1 MKIAIV
7 GLGTV
12 GSGVAQILTTHKA
25 RTAARTGTNID
36 IVHAVVRDLKKPR
49 DCDLPSSI
57 VADDLAVLNDPAI
70 DTVVELIGGT
80 TIARD
85 VVLTALKNG
94 KNVVTANKALLCVHG
109 DEVFRT
115 ARELGRT
122 VCFEAAVA
130 GGVPIIEAVGQSL
143 ASNQV
148 TSLEGI
154 LNGTCNFILTEMFL
168 KEKTY
173 NDAVRLAQ
181 EKGYAEADPTMDV
194 AGTDAA
200 QKLTVLVRLAF
211 GLRIST
217 DDFLV
222 KGIDSLTLTDL
233 QQAAH
238 LGYRVKLLCTAKL
251 HGDQL
256 ELHCQ
261 PTFIRRE
268 QPLAD
273 VDDAYNM
280 IELHGDA
287 VGKTWFSG
295 MGAGQMP
302 TASAVVADIISL
314 AVGRAQ
320 LTFPRLTLLEESTG
334 ITILPKEEI
343 QRRFYLRFSALDK
356 PGTLSR
362 IANVL
367 GEHKISISSLIQHDE
382 TLGPPTPSTDDESYV
397 PMVIITHL
405 ATEGQMLAAD
415 KDLAKLKCLA
425 PPHVRLP
432 IRD

>member
-25 RTAARTGTNID
+25 RTIARAGTEIE
-36 IVHAVVRDLKKPR
+36 IVKAVVRDLKKTR
-49 DCDLPSSI
+49 DCDLPASI
-57 VADDLAVLNDPAI
+57 VTDDLSALDDPSI

-80 TIARD
+80 TTAKD

-115 ARELGRT
+115 ARELGRS

-143 ASNQV
+143 ASNQI

-168 KEKTY
+168 KEKSYT
-173 NDAVRLAQ
+173 DAVRLAQ
-181 EKGYAEADPTMDV
+181 EKGYAESDPTMDV

-211 GLRIST
+211 GLRVST

-222 KGIDSLTLTDL
+222 KGIDKLTLTDL

-251 HGDQL
+251 IDHKL

-302 TASAVVADIISL
+302 TASAVVSDIISL

-320 LTFPRLTLLEESTG
+320 LTFPRLSLLEEASD
-334 ITILPKEEI
+334 IQVMPVEEI
-343 QRRFYLRFSALDK
+343 QRRYYLRFAALDR

-367 GEHKISISSLIQHDE
+367 GQHQISISSLIQHDE
-382 TLGPPTPSTDDESYV
+382 TLGPPTPVSGDSYV
-397 PMVIITHL
+397 PMVITTHL
-405 ATEGQMLAAD
+405 ATEGQLIAAD
-415 KDLAKLKCLA
+415 KDLATLNCLA

>member
-1 MKIAIV
+1 MKIALV

-12 GSGVAQILTTHKA
+12 GSGVAQLLISHKE
-25 RTAARTGTNID
+25 RISARTGTHVE
-36 IVHAVVRDLKKPR
+36 IVKAVVRDTQKR
-49 DCDLPSSI
+49 RNFELPASL
-57 VADDLAVLNDPAI
+57 VTEELQALNDPAI

-80 TIARD
+80 TTAKD
-85 VVLTALKNG
+85 VVLSALKSG
-94 KNVVTANKALLCVHG
+94 KNVVTANKALLCLHG

-115 ARELGRT
+115 ARELNRT

-130 GGVPIIEAVGQSL
+130 GGVPIIEAVGQAL
-143 ASNQV
+143 ASNQI

-173 NDAVRLAQ
+173 DDAVRLAQ
-181 EKGYAEADPTMDV
+181 QKGYAEADPTMDV

-200 QKLTVLVRLAF
+200 QKLTVLVRLAY
-211 GLRIST
+211 GLRVST

-222 KGIDSLTLTDL
+222 KGIDRLTLTDL
-233 QQAAH
+233 QQAAR
-238 LGYRVKLLCTAKL
+238 LGYRVKLLCTARL
-251 HGDQL
+251 LEGQL

-273 VDDAYNM
+273 VDDAYNL

-302 TASAVVADIISL
+302 TASAVVSDIISL

-320 LTFPRLTLLEESTG
+320 LTFPRLRLLEESSELKVMP
-334 ITILPKEEI
+334 IDQI
-343 QRRFYLRFSALDK
+343 QRRYYLRFSALDQ

-362 IANVL
+362 IASVL
-367 GEHKISISSLIQHDE
+367 GDHKISISSCIQHDE
-382 TLGPPTPSTDDESYV
+382 TLGPPIPSPDDQTYV
-397 PMVIITHL
+397 PMVITTHL
-405 ATEGQMLAAD
+405 ASEGQMIAAD
-415 KDLAKLKCLA
+415 KDLARLTCLA